1 MLFFI
6 DSDVLFVYSIYSA
19 GSESIKNT
27 LLVMDSSYLRRIVKI
42 TSRFKESE
50 MNLDLCLFN
59 SDLLW
64 RRFSFG

>member
-1 MLFFI
+1 MFFL

-64 RRFSFG
+64 RRFSFV

>member
-1 MLFFI
+1 MFFL
-6 DSDVLFVYSIYSA
+6 DSDVLFVYSIYSV

>member
-1 MLFFI
+1 MFFL

-50 MNLDLCLFN
+50 MNLDFCLFN

>member
-1 MLFFI
+1 MFFL

>member
-1 MLFFI
+1 MFFL

-42 TSRFKESE
+42 MSRFKESE